1 MSKCKGMFV
10 ERKLYVLFVWMPGTS
25 MLVQNARYGIERW
38 PPIMVMH
45 MHVCPK
51 PTKGIFS
58 NLHDRKGTTT
68 HRDA

>member
-1 MSKCKGMFV
+1 
-10 ERKLYVLFVWMPGTS
+10 MP
-25 MLVQNARYGIERW
+25 VQNAGYGIERW

-58 NLHDRKGTTT
+58 NLHDRKETTT
-68 HRDA
+68 HRDASFGYGSPSHHILFKK